1 MSEQLEMKILQ
12 TDSKLT
18 DAAFERFTEGKINQ
32 EQLREFYEVLHDWSL
47 KSCSVL
53 EMAQRIGIET

>member
-1 MSEQLEMKILQ
+1 MSDQLEEKILQ
-12 TDSKLT
+12 ADTKLT
-18 DAAFERFTEGKINQ
+18 EQAFEQFSEGKINQ

-53 EMAQRIGIET
+53 EMAERIGIET